1 MLTENQLSPNGSA
14 HDMIN
19 SPAASL
25 RVHPAWFWLIL
36 LLAIA
41 MRLWLAAYNAD
52 ANDSHLEVIHRIM
65 ITGELPVAG
74 DCWQCYH
81 AKAFHYPAAVLL
93 ARLSIDNPIDQL
105 LLLQHV
111 NLALGIATLLLLWS
125 WLRDRDLADEWK
137 LALFGLFALNPR
149 LATINI
155 QVTNDTL
162 VIFAATA
169 CFFCY
174 VRFLERR
181 RFAHLWAA
189 LAFCSLSVAAKASGI
204 VVAIL
209 LFLHLLVLAL
219 FNLRRLGRLKGRIAA
234 TALIAAVVFAPA
246 PFFGYAQNYSAE
258 GTPLA
263 NNIPKFPFPNWS
275 EDKRWSKAGTTSIVN
290 TYLTFRWLNLVQY
303 PYLIKGPVLYP
314 EHRTNHWAQVYGR
327 HMFSRFEHWPESWT
341 TNGYWAT
348 RVGQASM
355 ILGLVPLALLIAGL
369 GSFAFVLAARVRG
382 TRELKSLAADPD
394 VFLAATFV
402 IMIAMSLKLS
412 LDFQTY
418 RIMKAIY
425 IYPGLIGALALT
437 ARGASLFAAKAPLWG
452 DRLVH
457 RLAVALIAVH
467 LLDLAILG
475 TDLQARYTQQ
485 AQRLAAFEPAAAT
498 SPDQVRLVQLE
509 PHVGR
514 GSRPVRRNESFSGVD
529 LTGGY
534 RKFKYG
540 LGTHALSFVA
550 FDLGGGYKRFDVSMA
565 LADEAYSTDGVQFE
579 IWGDSRLLYR
589 SPKMIDHQ
597 LDKATVDVSGVD
609 TLALKV
615 QPLGSSYGDL
625 ANWLQP
631 VLTRN

>member
-1 MLTENQLSPNGSA
+1 MTN
-14 HDMIN
+14 I
-19 SPAASL
+19 PAASL
-25 RVHPAWFWLIL
+25 RAQPAWFWLIM
-36 LLAIA
+36 LLAVV

-74 DCWQCYH
+74 DCWQCYQ

-93 ARLSIDNPIDQL
+93 ARLSIGNPIDQL
-105 LLLQHV
+105 QLLQYLNV
-111 NLALGIATLLLLWS
+111 ALSVGTLGLLWV
-125 WLRDRDLADEWK
+125 WLRERDLAGEWK
-137 LALFGLFALNPR
+137 LALFALIALNPR
-149 LATINI
+149 LAAINI

-174 VRFLERR
+174 ARFLDNK
-181 RFAHLWAA
+181 RFAYLWSA
-189 LAFCSLSVAAKASGI
+189 LVFCGLAVAAKASGI

-209 LFLHLLVLAL
+209 IFAHLLVLGSL
-219 FNLRRLGRLKGRIAA
+219 NPSKLGRLKGRITA
-234 TALIAAVVFAPA
+234 TLLVAVVVFTPV
-246 PFFGYAQNYSAE
+246 PFSGYAQNYEAE

-263 NNIPKFPFPNWS
+263 NNIPKFPFPNWI

-290 TYLTFRWLNLVQY
+290 TYFTFRWLDLVQY
-303 PYLIKGPVLYP
+303 PYVISGPVLYP
-314 EHRTNHWAQVYGR
+314 EHRTSHWAQVYGR

-355 ILGLVPLALLIAGL
+355 ILGLVPLGLLLAGIASL
-369 GSFAFVLAARVRG
+369 GIALAARARSVRG
-382 TRELKSLAADPD
+382 LRSLATDAE
-394 VFLAATFV
+394 VFLAAAFA

-425 IYPGLIGALALT
+425 IYPGLIGALALS
-437 ARGASLFAAKAPLWG
+437 ARGAAAVLRSVPGWG
-452 DRLVH
+452 RRFVH
-457 RLAVALIAVH
+457 RLIVALLAVH
-467 LLDLAILG
+467 VLDLAILG
-475 TDLQARYTQQ
+475 TDLQDRHAEQV
-485 AQRLAAFEPAAAT
+485 QRLAAFEPPVAT
-498 SPDQVRLVQLE
+498 APNQVRLDQLQ
-509 PHVGR
+509 PSVGP
-514 GSRPVRRNESFSGVD
+514 GSRPVRMNESFSGAD

-534 RKFKYG
+534 RKFRHG
-540 LGTHALSFVA
+540 LGTHALSLVA
-550 FDLGGGYKRFDVSMA
+550 FDIGREYGKFEVSMA

-579 IWGDSRLLYR
+579 IWGDERLLYR
-589 SPKMIDHQ
+589 SPKIIDHD
-597 LDKATVDVSGVD
+597 LEKAAVDVSGVA

-615 QPLGSSYGDL
+615 QPLGSSHGDL